1 MMSMNILVTGGAG
14 FIGSHLCKRLYK
26 EGHKVFCLDN
36 LQTGRLKNISELYG
50 KDRFHFIEQ
59 DVIKPLDLTVDQ
71 IYNLACPASPLHY
84 QENPLHTIRT
94 NYYGAENMLELA
106 KREHAVILQASTSEV
121 YGNPLVSPQEEIYW
135 GNVNPIGPRACYD
148 EGKRIAET
156 LFFNYHRQY
165 GVRIRV
171 ARLFNTYGPGMS
183 TGDGRV
189 VSNFITNALR
199 GENLTLYGDGSQ
211 TRSFCFVDDT
221 VEGLIRLMNHMDD
234 ELIGPIN
241 IGNPSERTV
250 RDLSNH
256 ILQLTG
262 SASGVTFLPLP
273 VDDPVRRKPD
283 ISMAEKILDWHPQVD
298 IDDGLKMTI
307 EYFRSELEL

>member
-59 DVIKPLDLTVDQ
+59 DVIKPLDLSVDQ
-71 IYNLACPASPLHY
+71 IYNLACPASPPHY
-84 QENPLHTIRT
+84 QENPLQTIRT
-94 NYYGAENMLELA
+94 NFYGAENMLELA
-106 KREHAVILQASTSEV
+106 KKEHAVILQASTSEV
-121 YGNPLVSPQEEIYW
+121 YGNPLVIPQEEIYW

>member
-1 MMSMNILVTGGAG
+1 M
-14 FIGSHLCKRLYK
+14 
-26 EGHKVFCLDN
+26 FCLDN

-59 DVIKPLDLTVDQ
+59 DVIKPLDLSVDQ

-221 VEGLIRLMNHMDD
+221 VEGLVRLMNHMDD

>member
-59 DVIKPLDLTVDQ
+59 DVIKPLDLSVDQ
-71 IYNLACPASPLHY
+71 IYNLACPASPPHY
-84 QENPLHTIRT
+84 QENPLQTIKT
-94 NYYGAENMLELA
+94 NFYGAENMLELA
-106 KREHAVILQASTSEV
+106 KKEHAVILQASTSEV
-121 YGNPLVSPQEEIYW
+121 YGNPLVIPQEEIYW

>member
-59 DVIKPLDLTVDQ
+59 DVIKPLDLSVDQ

>member
-1 MMSMNILVTGGAG
+1 MNILITGGAG

-59 DVIKPLDLTVDQ
+59 DVIKPLDLSVDQ

>member
-1 MMSMNILVTGGAG
+1 MRILVTGGAG
-14 FIGSHLCKRLYK
+14 FIGSRLCRRLYD
-26 EGHKVFCLDN
+26 EGHEVFCLDN

-59 DVIKPLDLTVDQ
+59 DVIKPLDLSVDQ

-183 TGDGRV
+183 TSDGRV

-273 VDDPVRRKPD
+273 VDNPVRRKPD

>member
-59 DVIKPLDLTVDQ
+59 DVIKPLDLSVDQ

-199 GENLTLYGDGSQ
+199 GEKLTLYGDGSQ

>member
-1 MMSMNILVTGGAG
+1 M
-14 FIGSHLCKRLYK
+14 
-26 EGHKVFCLDN
+26 
-36 LQTGRLKNISELYG
+36 
-50 KDRFHFIEQ
+50 
-59 DVIKPLDLTVDQ
+59 
-71 IYNLACPASPLHY
+71 
-84 QENPLHTIRT
+84 
-94 NYYGAENMLELA
+94 
-106 KREHAVILQASTSEV
+106 
-121 YGNPLVSPQEEIYW
+121 
-135 GNVNPIGPRACYD
+135 
-148 EGKRIAET
+148 
-156 LFFNYHRQY
+156 
-165 GVRIRV
+165 

-221 VEGLIRLMNHMDD
+221 VEGLVRLMNHMDD

-283 ISMAEKILDWHPQVD
+283 ISMAEKILDWPPQVD

>member
-1 MMSMNILVTGGAG
+1 MMSMNILVTGGAD

-59 DVIKPLDLTVDQ
+59 DVIKPLDLSVDQ